1 MGNRMPLLK
10 EQADKDAVKIVI
22 MCAKNRRWSRL
33 ERANGNELYY
43 VQTHASVGR
52 LYTDSSKSEGCLPG

>member
-1 MGNRMPLLK
+1 MHFLK

-33 ERANGNELYY
+33 ECANGSKFY
-43 VQTHASVGR
+43 S
-52 LYTDSSKSEGCLPG
+52 DSDLCKCRKAALKCQQI

>member
-1 MGNRMPLLK
+1 MHFLK

-33 ERANGNELYY
+33 ERANGREFYY
-43 VQTHASVGR
+43 VSDLCKCRQAVHR
-52 LYTDSSKSEGCLPG
+52 LQQI

>member
-1 MGNRMPLLK
+1 MPLLK

-22 MCAKNRRWSRL
+22 MCAKDRRWSRL
-33 ERANGNELYY
+33 EHANVNELYY
-43 VQTHASVGR
+43 VQTHANVGR